1 MLMSIRSPNGS
12 PADEKDLYCIIEI
25 FESTA
30 EFSTK
35 KVSVSGVRAK
45 ERLLAQV
52 RQEPV
57 KAFSIIIAGSILVSL
72 LLGYCIS
79 RMEERSRRQRLMED
93 WMQEVANWIREH
105 GRKIAA
111 PIKGGLE
118 ATKSAVEEAS
128 HSGARVG
135 RHVYPFFKKQRRS
148 FLNLFEMYVNIGTR
162 YIAGIGS
169 VGKTYRQFQKQ
180 LEDR

>member
-1 MLMSIRSPNGS
+1 MHVWPGAKMDVSAGFA
-12 PADEKDLYCIIEI
+12 ADEKELYCMSEI
-25 FESTA
+25 FEPTA

-57 KAFSIIIAGSILVSL
+57 KTFSIIIAGSILVSL

-93 WMQEVANWIREH
+93 WVQEVANWIREH
-105 GRKIAA
+105 GQKIAA

-118 ATKSAVEEAS
+118 ATKSAVEEVS
-128 HSGARVG
+128 HSDAW
-135 RHVYPFFKKQRRS
+135 HVYPFFKKQKRS
-148 FLNLFEMYVNIGTR
+148 FLNLF
-162 YIAGIGS
+162 
-169 VGKTYRQFQKQ
+169 
-180 LEDR
+180 

>member
-1 MLMSIRSPNGS
+1 MS
-12 PADEKDLYCIIEI
+12 EI
-25 FESTA
+25 FEPTPES
-30 EFSTK
+30 STK
-35 KVSVSGVRAK
+35 KAYASGMRAN

-52 RQEPV
+52 RKEPV
-57 KAFSIIIAGSILVSL
+57 KTFSIIIAGSILASL

-79 RMEERSRRQRLMED
+79 RMEEQSRRQRLMED

-128 HSGARVG
+128 HSGAR
-135 RHVYPFFKKQRRS
+135 HVYPFFKKQKRS
-148 FLNLFEMYVNIGTR
+148 FLHLF
-162 YIAGIGS
+162 
-169 VGKTYRQFQKQ
+169 
-180 LEDR
+180 